1 MICILHP
8 YYIFAGHIL
17 NFMLGW
23 LKNRPGFVLLFILA
37 FLFLAGEGARIIQ
50 YPPRTTHIWRQS
62 DCLAY
67 TKTYYQRDLGLFSP
81 TAYNLAGKGGR
92 AALSEFPIL
101 YYISAKL
108 CKFLGFHYWIIRGVT
123 VICFILGLYYL
134 FLSSRLWI
142 KDTLLAVFS
151 VVILASTPFYFY
163 YAINYL
169 PNIPAISFSFAGL
182 YHMLCFRRS
191 GSNRQLAIGT
201 FFFVIA
207 ALLKPTDGGLIWLAC
222 TAVLFTEFV
231 MTKSDRKKL
240 IPLFIS
246 FTAVALCTYSW
257 YLFVR
262 HYNDLYFP
270 NMNAQGIYPV
280 WSMPREQ
287 AMHTFLS
294 RFDEWYWKN
303 FQHLSLHLLWFAFTI
318 IYIIRWRKLDRFLRL
333 FTLWLI
339 LGVLAYS
346 ALWLDAFLIHD
357 YYELI
362 YTIPVVFIS
371 ITVIASFSGQ
381 FAQMNGKL
389 QYATYALL
397 LAFMTISTY
406 HNQAIQLERYDDS
419 GISVSNPAIFEVEPY
434 LRKIGISEM
443 DSVFSVPDTSPNI
456 SLAAFGNPGYT
467 SDYYKGL
474 FTVPF
479 CREHGIKYMIIADQ
493 NYIDKPEYKPYTT
506 KLIGE
511 FKGISIYDIS
521 QPIGQ

>member
-1 MICILHP
+1 
-8 YYIFAGHIL
+8 
-17 NFMLGW
+17 MLGW
-23 LKNRPGFVLLFILA
+23 LNNKPGLVLIFIIT

-67 TKTYYQRDLGLFSP
+67 TKTYYQHDLGLFTP
-81 TAYNLAGKGGR
+81 TAYNLAGKGGK

-108 CKFLGFHYWIIRGVT
+108 CKIFGFHYWIIRGVT
-123 VICFILGLYYL
+123 VICFFVGLYYL
-134 FLSSRLWI
+134 LLCSRLWI
-142 KDTLLAVFS
+142 KDTMLAVFS

-163 YAINYL
+163 YAVNYL

-182 YHMLCFRRS
+182 YHMLQFRRNS
-191 GSNRQLAIGT
+191 SYRQLTIST
-201 FFFVIA
+201 LFFIMA
-207 ALLKPTDGGLIWLAC
+207 TLLKPTDGGLIWLAC

-231 MTKSDRKKL
+231 MEKSERKKL
-240 IPLFIS
+240 IPLFFS
-246 FTAVALCTYSW
+246 FFAIALSTYLW

-280 WSMPREQ
+280 WSMPHEQ

-303 FQHLSLHLLWFAFTI
+303 FQHLSLHLLWFAFSI
-318 IYIIRWRKLDRFLRL
+318 IYIVRWRKMDRFLRL

-339 LGVLAYS
+339 IGVLAYS

-362 YTIPVVFIS
+362 YAIPVVFLS
-371 ITVIASFSGQ
+371 ITVIGSYARQ
-381 FAQMNGKL
+381 FPFMSRKV
-389 QYATYALL
+389 QYATYVFL
-397 LAFMTISTY
+397 LALMTISIY
-406 HNQAIQLERYDDS
+406 HNQAIQLEKYEDTNM
-419 GISVSNPAIFEVEPY
+419 SVSNPAIYEVEPY
-434 LRKIGISEM
+434 LRKIGISAS
-443 DSVFSVPDTSPNI
+443 DSVFSVPDASPNI

-467 SDYYKGL
+467 SDYYRGI
-474 FTVPF
+474 FTVPY
-479 CREHGIKYMIIADQ
+479 CREHGIKYMIIADR

-511 FKGISIYDIS
+511 FKGISIFDIS
-521 QPIGQ
+521 QPTVQ